1 MALLGA
7 VLPQRLL
14 LVEGVA
20 LDLVHTRRPHDRS
33 PLEGL
38 QVGHRE
44 VGDADRARLRV
55 RVRVR
60 GRGRGRGRVRI
71 RVRGRVWVRVR
82 TRARVRVRNRIGLK
96 FGYGLGL
103 LLGFWPGIG
112 SEAAELEAAQMRSAQ
127 NQTEPWGS

>member
-33 PLEGL
+33 PLERL

-60 GRGRGRGRVRI
+60 GTGTGTGRVGVRARA
-71 RVRGRVWVRVR
+71 RVRGRV
-82 TRARVRVRNRIGLK
+82 RVRVRVSLARAR
-96 FGYGLGL
+96 
-103 LLGFWPGIG
+103 PR
-112 SEAAELEAAQMRSAQ
+112 ACAR
-127 NQTEPWGS
+127 P

>member
-55 RVRVR
+55 GLRVR
-60 GRGRGRGRVRI
+60 GRGRGRGRG
-71 RVRGRVWVRVR
+71 RVGVRVWVGV
-82 TRARVRVRNRIGLK
+82 RVRVRVSGGRP
-96 FGYGLGL
+96 
-103 LLGFWPGIG
+103 PG
-112 SEAAELEAAQMRSAQ
+112 
-127 NQTEPWGS
+127 

>member
-60 GRGRGRGRVRI
+60 GRDRGRVR
-71 RVRGRVWVRVR
+71 VRA
-82 TRARVRVRNRIGLK
+82 RARVRVRVRVRVNSIPLSPTLK
-96 FGYGLGL
+96 PIERTLPALSACSMARQVSARRAAICSRPCPSAAYSHA
-103 LLGFWPGIG
+103 PG
-112 SEAAELEAAQMRSAQ
+112 
-127 NQTEPWGS
+127 